1 MKTDMP
7 RRDPRTGRFE
17 KSKNGDEKTAADR
30 SDEIEHDLYGTDDD
44 ILPPGDPVLIGTEY
58 GPRPASED
66 PLSAARGCLIGM
78 FLVGCLLLAI
88 VVIVWARSAH

>member
-1 MKTDMP
+1 MT

-17 KSKNGDEKTAADR
+17 KSHSNEKTAADR
-30 SDEIEHDLYGTDDD
+30 SDEIEHDLYGSDDD
-44 ILPPGDPVLIGTEY
+44 PETVLPPADPALIGTEY
-58 GPRPASED
+58 GPRSATED